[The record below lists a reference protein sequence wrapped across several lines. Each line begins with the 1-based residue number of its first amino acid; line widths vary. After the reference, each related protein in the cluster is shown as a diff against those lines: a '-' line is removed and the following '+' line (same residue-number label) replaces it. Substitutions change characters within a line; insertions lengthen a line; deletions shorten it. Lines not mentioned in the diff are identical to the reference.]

1 MSFYWVHGPTS
12 EWCTRETPLPPPR
25 KYVHRPGKSQLT
37 FCWKW
42 SSWLTWDHNRTCKY
56 LRSGE
61 WECSPSRFNKR
72 EGWRGG
78 KPTSNKLKVNINLW
92 RKHVRVKFSFMITAT
107 LYSLCISAFLL
118 LKWNKLT
125 FSSFSTGILIFRI
138 NYWFLK
144 YIFETSDLTTPSW
157 KEWSDWNAAKLL
169 QYARPPCPSPTPG
182 VHPNPCPLS
191 RWCHPNISSKHLIQS
206 FSSYPQSFPASG
218 FFFKWVSFSHQVVL

>member
-25 KYVHRPGKSQLT
+25 KYVNRPGKSQLT

-42 SSWLTWDHNRTCKY
+42 SSWLTWDHNRTCKC

-169 QYARPPCPSPTPG
+169 QYARPPCPSLTLESTQTH
-182 VHPNPCPLS
+182 VHWVGDAIQPS
-191 RWCHPNISSKHLIQS
+191 HPNISSNPSPPTLNPSQ
-206 FSSYPQSFPASG
+206 PQG
-218 FFFKWVSFSHQVVL
+218 FFKWVSFSHQVVL